1 MYFDKC
7 KLQKMSN
14 EITLTLNERIDR
26 MTIVVKAQSILIG
39 QDERGNSYQSNILR
53 LINDMARGLLNQCQS
68 TTLSHRVQKTYHS
81 LESIAWTIE
90 EFDNYVE
97 SFNTTTK
104 LFRETL
110 ERFWPM
116 RNFETVATETKI
128 PAVRARFENLRNDLI
143 QSSQA
148 G

>member
-90 EFDNYVE
+90 EFDNYIE

-104 LFRETL
+104 LFRDTL
-110 ERFWPM
+110 EKFWPM
-116 RNFETVATETKI
+116 RNFEAVATETKI
-128 PAVRARFENLRNDLI
+128 PAVRARFENLRDNLI
-143 QSSQA
+143 QSSEA

>member
-1 MYFDKC
+1 MYFDRC
-7 KLQKMSN
+7 KLQKISN

-26 MTIVVKAQSILIG
+26 MTIVVKAQCVLIG

-90 EFDNYVE
+90 EFDNYIE

-128 PAVRARFENLRNDLI
+128 LTVRVRFENLRDELI
-143 QSSQA
+143 KSSQA

>member
-81 LESIAWTIE
+81 TESIAWTIE
-90 EFDNYVE
+90 EFDNYIE

-104 LFRETL
+104 LFRDTL
-110 ERFWPM
+110 EKFWPM
-116 RNFETVATETKI
+116 RNFEAVAAETKI
-128 PAVRARFENLRNDLI
+128 PTVRARFENLRDNF
-143 QSSQA
+143 QSSEA

>member
-1 MYFDKC
+1 MYFDRC

-26 MTIVVKAQSILIG
+26 MTIVVKAQCVLIG

-53 LINDMARGLLNQCQS
+53 LINDMARGLLNQCIS
-68 TTLSHRVQKTYHS
+68 TMYSHRVQKTYHS
-81 LESIAWTIE
+81 IESIAWTIE
-90 EFDNYVE
+90 EFDNYIE

-104 LFRETL
+104 LFRDTL
-110 ERFWPM
+110 ERFWPT
-116 RNFETVATETKI
+116 RNFEPMATETKI
-128 PAVRARFENLRNDLI
+128 STVRVRFEYLRDELI
-143 QSSQA
+143 KSSQA

>member
-26 MTIVVKAQSILIG
+26 MTIVVKAQSVLIG
-39 QDERGNSYQSNILR
+39 QDERGNSCQSNILR

-90 EFDNYVE
+90 EFDNYIE
-97 SFNTTTK
+97 SFNVATK
-104 LFRETL
+104 LFRDTL
-110 ERFWPM
+110 EKFWPM
-116 RNFETVATETKI
+116 RNFEAVATETKI
-128 PAVRARFENLRNDLI
+128 PTVRARFESLRDNF
-143 QSSQA
+143 QSSEA
-148 G
+148 D

>member
-26 MTIVVKAQSILIG
+26 MTLVVKAQCILIG
-39 QDERGNSYQSNILR
+39 QDERGNSYQSIILR
-53 LINDMARGLLNQCQS
+53 LINDMARGLLNQCIS
-68 TTLSHRVQKTYHS
+68 TMYSHRVQKTYHS
-81 LESIAWTIE
+81 IESIAWTIE
-90 EFDNYVE
+90 EFDNYIE

-104 LFRETL
+104 LFRDTL
-110 ERFWPM
+110 ERFWPT
-116 RNFETVATETKI
+116 RNFEPMATEAKI
-128 PAVRARFENLRNDLI
+128 STVRVRFEYLRDELI
-143 QSSQA
+143 KTSQA

>member
-1 MYFDKC
+1 MYFDKS
-7 KLQKMSN
+7 KLQKMSD

-26 MTIVVKAQSILIG
+26 MTVVVKAQCVLIG
-39 QDERGNSYQSNILR
+39 QDERGNSHQSNILR

-68 TTLSHRVQKTYHS
+68 TMYSHRVQKNYHS
-81 LESIAWTIE
+81 TESIAWTIQ

-97 SFNTTTK
+97 SFNITTK

-116 RNFETVATETKI
+116 RNFEPVATETKI
-128 PAVRARFENLRNDLI
+128 PAVRARFENLRDNLI
-143 QSSQA
+143 QASEA

>member
-1 MYFDKC
+1 MYFDRC

-26 MTIVVKAQSILIG
+26 MTIVVKAQYVLIG

-68 TTLSHRVQKTYHS
+68 TMLSHRVQKTYHS
-81 LESIAWTIE
+81 IETIAWTIE
-90 EFDNYVE
+90 EFDNYIE
-97 SFNTTTK
+97 SFNATTK
-104 LFRETL
+104 LFRDTL
-110 ERFWPM
+110 ERFWPT
-116 RNFETVATETKI
+116 RNFEPMATEAKI
-128 PAVRARFENLRNDLI
+128 STVRVRFEYLRDELI
-143 QSSQA
+143 KTSQA

>member
-1 MYFDKC
+1 MFFDKS
-7 KLQKMSN
+7 KLQKMSD

-26 MTIVVKAQSILIG
+26 MTLVVKAQCILIG

-68 TTLSHRVQKTYHS
+68 TMHSHRVQRNYRST
-81 LESIAWTIE
+81 ESIAWTIE
-90 EFDNYVE
+90 EFDNYIE

-104 LFRETL
+104 LFRDTL
-110 ERFWPM
+110 ERFWPT
-116 RNFETVATETKI
+116 RNFEPMATEAKI
-128 PAVRARFENLRNDLI
+128 STVRVRFEYLRDELI
-143 QSSQA
+143 KTSQA

>member
-26 MTIVVKAQSILIG
+26 MTIVVKAQSVLIG
-39 QDERGNSYQSNILR
+39 QDERGNSCQSNILR

-90 EFDNYVE
+90 EFDNYIE
-97 SFNTTTK
+97 SFNVATK
-104 LFRETL
+104 LFRDTL
-110 ERFWPM
+110 EKFWPM
-116 RNFETVATETKI
+116 RNFEAVATETKI
-128 PAVRARFENLRNDLI
+128 PTVRARFENLRDNF
-143 QSSQA
+143 QSSEA

>member
-90 EFDNYVE
+90 EFDNYIE

-104 LFRETL
+104 LFRDTL
-110 ERFWPM
+110 ERFWPT
-116 RNFETVATETKI
+116 RNFEPVATETKI
-128 PAVRARFENLRNDLI
+128 PTVRAKFENLRNDLI
-143 QSSQA
+143 QSSEA

>member
-26 MTIVVKAQSILIG
+26 MTLVVKTQCILIG

-53 LINDMARGLLNQCQS
+53 LINDMARGLLNQCNS
-68 TTLSHRVQKTYHS
+68 TMYSHRVQKTYHS
-81 LESIAWTIE
+81 IESIAWTIE
-90 EFDNYVE
+90 EFDNYIE

-110 ERFWPM
+110 EKFWPT
-116 RNFETVATETKI
+116 RNFEPMATEAKI
-128 PAVRARFENLRNDLI
+128 SPVRIRFEYLRDELI
-143 QSSQA
+143 KSSQA

>member
-1 MYFDKC
+1 MYFDKS
-7 KLQKMSN
+7 KLQKMSD

-26 MTIVVKAQSILIG
+26 MTVVVKAQCILIG

-53 LINDMARGLLNQCQS
+53 LINDMARGLLNQCKS
-68 TTLSHRVQKTYHS
+68 TMHSHRVQKTYRS
-81 LESIAWTIE
+81 TELIAWTIE

-97 SFNTTTK
+97 SFNATTK
-104 LFRETL
+104 LFRDTL

-116 RNFETVATETKI
+116 RNFEPVATETKI

-143 QSSQA
+143 QSSET